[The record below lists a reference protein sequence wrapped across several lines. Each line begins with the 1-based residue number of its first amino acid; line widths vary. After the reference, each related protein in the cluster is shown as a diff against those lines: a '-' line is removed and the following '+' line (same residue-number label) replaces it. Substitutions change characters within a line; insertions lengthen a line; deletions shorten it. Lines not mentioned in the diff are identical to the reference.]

1 MQSVGKW
8 SLVTHVSRNIL
19 FCSILFSKLF
29 NNLMKIKQNLTAE
42 FTETLQMQ
50 SIKTG
55 RNRVLFWR
63 QPTIS

>member
-1 MQSVGKW
+1 MQSVGNW

-19 FCSILFSKLF
+19 FCSALFSKLF
-29 NNLMKIKQNLTAE
+29 NNLIKRKQDLTAE
-42 FTETLQMQ
+42 FNETLQMQ

-55 RNRVLFWR
+55 QNRALFWR